1 MSIKPKIII
10 ESFAQDVTSDAYL
23 EALDKES
30 GKITFAQL
38 DKICMDHPWYD
49 QIELSV
55 LENTV
60 EEIETHLFKE
70 GKLATPISDRINKLG
85 RNSDSYP
92 SCL

>member
-1 MSIKPKIII
+1 MSIKQQNIID
-10 ESFAQDVTSDAYL
+10 SFAQDVVSDAYL
-23 EALDKES
+23 EALDMPNR
-30 GKITFAQL
+30 KITIPQL
-38 DKICMDHPWYD
+38 DKICQDHPWYD

-60 EEIETHLFKE
+60 EEIETYLFKE